1 MNIKDFNIGDKIIIK
16 NTLNEEDTGIPQ
28 SELNTMYNNP
38 LQISNILV
46 EENTLCIKSNNG
58 IYEWNFDINDIEKV
72 IKKENNMK
80 LRGFEFIGK
89 KQAEKDIKRKLDN
102 EFNDLK
108 LPKRGTSKSA
118 GYDIFA
124 PFDITLQPN
133 EEIKVPTF
141 LKAYMQDGEVLLA
154 FPRSGLG
161 FKYYCRLAN
170 TIGVVDGDYYNNED
184 NEGHIFVKIR
194 NEGNKTMT
202 IKKGDGM
209 CQMIFMPFLLVDG
222 DSFDNG
228 DTRKGGF
235 GSTTK

>member
-1 MNIKDFNIGDKIIIK
+1 MDIKDFSIGDKIIIK
-16 NTLNEEDTGIPQ
+16 NTLNEWNTGIPQ

-46 EENTLCIKSNNG
+46 EENTLYIKSNNG

-72 IKKENNMK
+72 IKKENNNMK
-80 LRGFEFIGK
+80 LRGFEFIS
-89 KQAEKDIKRKLDN
+89 QFDN
-102 EFNDLK
+102 VIDLK

-141 LKAYMQDGEVLLA
+141 LKAYMQNGEVLLA